1 MNTGP
6 MVSVV
11 IPTYNHARFLA
22 DAIRS
27 TLDQTVDV
35 EVIVVDD
42 GSTDDPAVVVA
53 DFADVRLIRQA
64 NRGLAAARNA
74 GWSAARG
81 KYVVFL
87 DADDRLLPDALA
99 TNLQRFATSP
109 NYAFVFGSYRIV
121 DIEGRVLDVVGPPS
135 PVDGDAYRQF
145 LEGNCIGMHAAVMYR
160 RDRIAELGGFDHQL
174 RACEDY
180 DLYLRMTRSYHVG
193 SSPRYLADYRHH
205 NCNMSRD
212 LPLMLSSALEVL
224 RRQWPY
230 VAKNPERQAAYQRG
244 IHGWKLHYV
253 EKYADRVRSR
263 PRAWQDRLALA
274 RDGLKIFWLAPF
286 ELISVLWVGYWRA
299 RKLFSR

>member
-1 MNTGP
+1 

-42 GSTDDPAVVVA
+42 GSTDDPALVVA

-180 DLYLRMTRSYHVG
+180 DLYLRMNSFI
-193 SSPRYLADYRHH
+193 PRWIKPSVPCR
-205 NCNMSRD
+205 
-212 LPLMLSSALEVL
+212 LSASQL
-224 RRQWPY
+224 
-230 VAKNPERQAAYQRG
+230 
-244 IHGWKLHYV
+244 
-253 EKYADRVRSR
+253 
-263 PRAWQDRLALA
+263 
-274 RDGLKIFWLAPF
+274 
-286 ELISVLWVGYWRA
+286 
-299 RKLFSR
+299 